1 MSWSLSVSQI
11 YFRPFSHFLRETFWS
26 FNQLRKFTLLV
37 KSILLKIELVMVESA
52 ILFKRNNCHFL
63 SRFFSSWLL
72 RHSVRTAELCTKNGC
87 QRMALPLDPSSRYL
101 PSTLFIYTTNW
112 KKPRTGLFFSSSFSF
127 LPIVYWSWQRLMYP
141 SASFMLAGLQAT
153 PFPHFFF
160 SRISYSDSLAPRDF
174 FGNRYEVLQS
184 GRNSSLLSLVITI
197 CWRKWELLF
206 DCSFITFFLERIAK
220 QNMVFYKKRN
230 SAQDRKQ

>member
-37 KSILLKIELVMVESA
+37 KSILLKIELVMAESA

-112 KKPRTGLFFSSSFSF
+112 KKPRTGLFFF
-127 LPIVYWSWQRLMYP
+127 LPLFPFFQLFTDPGNRLMYP

-174 FGNRYEVLQS
+174 FGNRYEFLQS

-197 CWRKWELLF
+197 CWRK
-206 DCSFITFFLERIAK
+206 
-220 QNMVFYKKRN
+220 
-230 SAQDRKQ
+230 

>member
-11 YFRPFSHFLRETFWS
+11 YFRPFSHFLREAFWS

-37 KSILLKIELVMVESA
+37 KSILLKIELVMAESA

-63 SRFFSSWLL
+63 SRSFSSWLL

-112 KKPRTGLFFSSSFSF
+112 KKPRTSLFFFSSSFSF
-127 LPIVYWSWQRLMYP
+127 LPIVYWSWQSPHVSVGILHVGR
-141 SASFMLAGLQAT
+141 AAGNAISSL
-153 PFPHFFF
+153 FF

-197 CWRKWELLF
+197 CWRK
-206 DCSFITFFLERIAK
+206 
-220 QNMVFYKKRN
+220 
-230 SAQDRKQ
+230 